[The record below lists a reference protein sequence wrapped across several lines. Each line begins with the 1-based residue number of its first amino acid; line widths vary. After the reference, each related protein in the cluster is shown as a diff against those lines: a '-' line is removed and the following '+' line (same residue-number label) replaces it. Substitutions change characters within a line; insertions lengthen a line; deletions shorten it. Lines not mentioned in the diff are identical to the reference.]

1 MFTHQALNLSQALFW
16 ILERKQ
22 GLKQEALS
30 WETFTPARV
39 GDAQPVNEQIRDM
52 SGDGVRQGKI
62 EGQGKWKGDVGD
74 AAVNEGLPREDFSNK

>member
-1 MFTHQALNLSQALFW
+1 M
-16 ILERKQ
+16 
-22 GLKQEALS
+22 
-30 WETFTPARV
+30 

-62 EGQGKWKGDVGD
+62 EGQGKWKGNVGD